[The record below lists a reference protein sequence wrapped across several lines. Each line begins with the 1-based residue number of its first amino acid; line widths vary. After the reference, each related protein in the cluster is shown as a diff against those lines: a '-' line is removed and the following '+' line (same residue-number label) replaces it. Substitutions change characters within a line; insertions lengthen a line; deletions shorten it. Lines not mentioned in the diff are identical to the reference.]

1 LVHNDET
8 CQEKKDLNDLPI
20 RKHGGKKKSWVNRS
34 MIFPFKK
41 PPFMSGIFQLAV
53 CTKQQDIG

>member
-1 LVHNDET
+1 MMKHV
-8 CQEKKDLNDLPI
+8 KKKKIWMIYQSGNMAV
-20 RKHGGKKKSWVNRS
+20 KKKSWVNRS